1 MKEIDIHVGY
11 NPRTLKER
19 VLKAVRRA
27 ETGAR
32 VDERHITF
40 ESWEGLAKTLTSK
53 RLQLLKYLHASP
65 AASIAEL
72 ARALGRDY
80 RRVQADVGILSAAG
94 LISIMDNGEIRADY
108 DEIRASITLLP
119 PAA

>member
-11 NPRTLKER
+11 NPKALKGR
-19 VLKAVRRA
+19 VLKAVLRA
-27 ETGAR
+27 EAGAR
-32 VDERHITF
+32 VDERHVTF

-53 RLQLLKYLHASP
+53 RLELLKYLHAAP
-65 AASIAEL
+65 VASIAEL
-72 ARALGRDY
+72 ARALGRDH
-80 RRVQADVGILSAAG
+80 RRVQTDVKILSAAG
-94 LISIMDNGEIRADY
+94 LVAIMDNGEIRADY